1 MLNVLI
7 AEAEELEL
15 GGYEVIGVVGSEAEA
30 RELAAED
37 MARRERALESD
48 KDPGICPYVYKMYE
62 RGMNGYVEVLELSA
76 MDVTACN

>member
-7 AEAEELEL
+7 AESEELEL
-15 GGYEVIGVVGSEAEA
+15 GGYEVIGVVGSESEA
-30 RELAAED
+30 MELAAED
-37 MARRERALESD
+37 MARRERALGADE
-48 KDPGICPYVYKMYE
+48 DPGICPHVYKMYE